1 KTTILQS
8 FPTRRSSDLDKNDL
22 KFIDKRLLEL
32 VNEFNLINSDSR
44 NKIYVQDAQ
53 NKSKQLTAI
62 WNEINALMDDANKKL
77 SKMGSFSGT
86 MMIKR
91 SVTTRRM
98 AYDAYYSKRLFNFTT
113 NGGHGDIGFP
123 WSYNYASNLS
133 TYLDFTKRA
142 KRGFRSEE
150 HTSELQ

>member
-77 SKMGSFSGT
+77 SKMGSFSGDR
-86 MMIKR
+86 K
-91 SVTTRRM
+91 STRLN
-98 AYDAYYSKRLFNFTT
+98 SS
-113 NGGHGDIGFP
+113 HVSI
-123 WSYNYASNLS
+123 S
-133 TYLDFTKRA
+133 
-142 KRGFRSEE
+142 
-150 HTSELQ
+150 